1 MKTETTQIHFLSVV
15 LVALASLDPNVTIL
29 AGKRASRR
37 HSTTRLRV
45 LVTILTY
52 KILEVL
58 SVCDR
63 EGA

>member
-15 LVALASLDPNVTIL
+15 LVALASLDPNVPIL

-58 SVCDR
+58 SFCDR

>member
-52 KILEVL
+52 KMLEVL
-58 SVCDR
+58 SFCDR

>member
-58 SVCDR
+58 SFCDR